1 MMYRILCLSVVLSL
15 GYSFPANQDADVW
28 KEPPLILT
36 PFIESGKIEEA
47 RAKALVTQLK
57 PNITSYAGFFN
68 VDKKCDSNLFFWFFP
83 SQSNMK
89 KDPVSFWV
97 NGDPGSSSMFGLL
110 TENGPYD
117 LTLKNEL
124 KLREYSW
131 NRNSSVIYFDIPVG
145 TGYSFTRGKFPDCYA
160 RNQTQVGRAVLT
172 ALEQFFKL
180 FPELRNNQFYLTGE
194 SYAGKYLPG
203 IAYAIHTSKT
213 SVRLS
218 GIAIGNGWTDPFT
231 QLETSQLL
239 YQLGFIDEKD
249 RDNFKVMEK
258 KTQQLILENRLNE
271 ACDLMNALT
280 DKFLE
285 KANISNMYNYLTV
298 GEFVEPDVGGYLN
311 RTEVRKALHV
321 GNATLYTGELTYE
334 AMKCDIMRT
343 MKPWMEVLMDNY
355 RVLFY
360 YGQMDLW
367 LTYTPSI
374 EFIKTLHWKGMNDYK
389 NADRKLYKVGDDLA
403 GYVKT
408 AGNFTEMLIRNA
420 GHMVPTDQPKWAL
433 DMYNKFIFNIPFA
446 R

>member
-1 MMYRILCLSVVLSL
+1 MYRVLCLSVVLSL

-47 RAKALVTQLK
+47 RQKALVTQLT

-89 KDPVSFWV
+89 KDPVSVWL
-97 NGDPGSSSMFGLL
+97 NGGPGSSSMFGLL

-131 NRNSSVIYFDIPVG
+131 NRNSSVIYIDNPVG
-145 TGYSFTRGKFPDCYA
+145 TGYSFTKGKFPDCYA

-194 SYAGKYLPG
+194 SYAGKYVPG

-231 QLETSQLL
+231 QLESAELL
-239 YQLGFIDEKD
+239 YQLGFIDEKE
-249 RDNFKVMEK
+249 RDNLKVMEK
-258 KTQQLILENRLNE
+258 KTQQLILENRFKE
-271 ACDLMNALT
+271 ACDYIDALT
-280 DKFLE
+280 DEFLE
-285 KANISNMYNYLTV
+285 KANISNIFNYLTV
-298 GEFVEPDVGGYLN
+298 GEFVEPDIEGYLN
-311 RTEVRKALHV
+311 RTEVGLNGCCNLAGNSNSVVFQVRKALHV

-334 AMKCDIMRT
+334 ALECDIMRT

-360 YGQMDLW
+360 YGQMDLRVG
-367 LTYTPSI
+367 YAPAI
-374 EFIKTLHWKGMNDYK
+374 EFIKVRVVPRRLPSRELH
-389 NADRKLYKVGDDLA
+389 
-403 GYVKT
+403 
-408 AGNFTEMLIRNA
+408 
-420 GHMVPTDQPKWAL
+420 
-433 DMYNKFIFNIPFA
+433 
-446 R
+446 